1 VLCSSALRE
10 LQVELQV
17 ERDSAEQVPVS
28 DQLAGKGPSWKLVP
42 TQSTHTTQQ
51 VVFVQPTVDKNEK
64 D

>member
-1 VLCSSALRE
+1 M
-10 LQVELQV
+10 ELQV

-28 DQLAGKGPSWKLVP
+28 EQLAGKGPSWKLVP
-42 TQSTHTTQQ
+42 TQTTHTTQQ